1 MTANVHPESPTR
13 NPGLRRKVGLLL
25 LVISGAVLLLAAALG
40 QQALS
45 GLGADLGRELATT
58 EAQLTREK
66 IQSLVGRELAIA
78 QRFAGL
84 TAVRDWLR
92 SEDDPARRERFLTE
106 AEGFRQAFADQ
117 SYFLIHQQSLNYYHA
132 DRVTE
137 QDARVRYTLAPNATD
152 DAWYFATMSRPEPYA
167 LNVNPDA
174 TLKVTNLWINIQV
187 REPDGA
193 ILGLIGTGMELDRF
207 LASMLAPRSEGAL
220 SFVVDA
226 EGRVVAHPDRSQIEY
241 GALAKHETTKTL
253 HARITGDRAREL
265 ATAALSLAR
274 TRPGA
279 VEALDLPT
287 VDGRRIMAFAHL
299 PQLGWTVVSSVTPS
313 MATARSVGFVRLIV
327 IGGGLALLILVGA
340 VTIGFDRIVLH
351 PLHALT
357 ASARQIAAGR
367 YDIRLRSP
375 RDDEIG
381 QLSRAFDSMAAQVQA
396 HTEDLEQR
404 VAARTAE
411 LEAAHAELASTHRQ
425 LTESIRYASLIQRV
439 ILPDRQ
445 LEERLHG
452 RYFVIWR
459 PRDVVG
465 GDFYLYRERADGC
478 LFGVI
483 DCAGHGVPGAF
494 MTMTAHAAM
503 ERAVVEADW
512 RDPAALLARIDAAAR
527 QMLPDADRLERLA
540 TSMDIGLCF
549 VDRAAGAVRFAGAH
563 IDLFVAEGGEIR
575 HFQGER
581 GGIND
586 RKPRD
591 FTTRSIAPRPGATFY
606 LVSDGILDQS
616 GGDKSLPLGRRGFT
630 AWLKEHAE
638 KTLGEQRHALTEALT
653 AYQGP
658 CPQRDDITVLAFRL
672 DATPDT
678 APDQQNQE
686 NS

>member
-1 MTANVHPESPTR
+1 MTANPRMNSPTK

-40 QQALS
+40 RQALND
-45 GLGADLGRELATT
+45 LGADLGRELATT

-84 TAVRDWLR
+84 TALRDWLR
-92 SEDDPARRERFLTE
+92 SENDPERRERFLTE
-106 AEGFRQAFADQ
+106 AESFRQAFADQ
-117 SYFLIHQQSLNYYHA
+117 GYFLIHHHSLNYYHA

-137 QDARVRYTLAPNATD
+137 RDARLRYTLAPNATD
-152 DAWYFATMSRPEPYA
+152 DGWYFATMSRPEPYA

-174 TLKVTNLWINIQV
+174 ILKVTNLWINIQV

-207 LASMLAPRSEGAL
+207 LASMLTPRSEGVL
-220 SFVVDA
+220 SFIVDA

-241 GALAKHETTKTL
+241 GALAKHETAKTL
-253 HARITGDRAREL
+253 HARITGDKEQEL
-265 ATAALSLAR
+265 AAEALRLAR

-279 VEALDLPT
+279 VETLDLPT

-313 MATARSVGFVRLIV
+313 MATARSLGFVRLIM
-327 IGGGLALLILVGA
+327 IGGGLALLVLVGA

-351 PLHALT
+351 PLHDLT
-357 ASARQIAAGR
+357 ASARQIASGR
-367 YDIRLRSP
+367 YDIRLRSS

-411 LEAAHAELASTHRQ
+411 LEAAHAELATTHRQ

-445 LEERLHG
+445 LRESRRD

-494 MTMTAHAAM
+494 MTMIAHAAM

-527 QMLPDADRLERLA
+527 RMLPDTDRLERLA
-540 TSMDIGLCF
+540 TSMDVGLCF
-549 VDRAAGAVRFAGAH
+549 VDKTAGAVRFAGAH
-563 IDLFVAEGGEIR
+563 IDLFVAEDGVIR

-581 GGIND
+581 GGVND
-586 RKPRD
+586 RKQRG

-616 GGDKSLPLGRRGFT
+616 GGDKGLPLGRRGFT
-630 AWLKEHAE
+630 AWLEEHAE
-638 KTLGEQRHALTEALT
+638 KPLDEQRRALAEALT
-653 AYQGP
+653 AHQGSH
-658 CPQRDDITVLAFRL
+658 PQRDDITLLAFRL
-672 DATPDT
+672 DETPNT
-678 APDQQNQE
+678 APDQQTQE
-686 NS
+686 TS